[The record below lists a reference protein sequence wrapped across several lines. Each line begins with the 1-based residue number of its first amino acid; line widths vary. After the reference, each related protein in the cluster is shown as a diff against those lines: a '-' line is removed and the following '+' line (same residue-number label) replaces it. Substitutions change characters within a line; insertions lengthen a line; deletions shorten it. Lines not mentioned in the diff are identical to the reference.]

1 MVDFPLPC
9 LVGCLIG
16 IQRYWFISIPP
27 KKNLGSFSSLPFPS
41 PPGWST
47 GFPHI
52 PGAAFM
58 AGALFLRFLAI
69 QGPLLREGNLNHSL
83 QPALDFSN
91 MYLYYSR
98 WMLGGLGKKKLPGCF
113 FLGGE
118 EIPVN
123 MNNFCE
129 VHELHILCWMIVGKF
144 RPELLAHWTWQKSWR
159 FLRIS
164 YPLCLL
170 IAICPQAGGNFRQ
183 TTAWTGRHIFGSL
196 DFWYDGIAYQHS
208 IIAV

>member
-27 KKNLGSFSSLPFPS
+27 KKNLGSSSSLPFPS

-98 WMLGGLGKKKLPGCF
+98 WMLGGLGKKNCMVGFFFGGGGNSGEYEQFLWSAWTAYSLLDDCWQISAGTAGPLNLAKKLKIFEDFVSLVPIDRD
-113 FLGGE
+113 LPAGG
-118 EIPVN
+118 
-123 MNNFCE
+123 
-129 VHELHILCWMIVGKF
+129 GKF
-144 RPELLAHWTWQKSWR
+144 
-159 FLRIS
+159 
-164 YPLCLL
+164 
-170 IAICPQAGGNFRQ
+170 
-183 TTAWTGRHIFGSL
+183 
-196 DFWYDGIAYQHS
+196 
-208 IIAV
+208 